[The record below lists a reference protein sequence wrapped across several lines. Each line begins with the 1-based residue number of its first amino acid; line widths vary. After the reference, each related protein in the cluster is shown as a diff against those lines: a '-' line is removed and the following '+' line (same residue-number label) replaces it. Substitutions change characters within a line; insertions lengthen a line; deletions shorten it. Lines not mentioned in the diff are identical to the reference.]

1 LAVQLLERKGKKMK
15 PKEFVQ
21 TYWNDAKECERR
33 TGLAA
38 EAILAQAALESAW
51 GKSAPGNMFFG
62 EKDFDGIN
70 GNEQLLPT
78 WEISRKANLNAKQA
92 GLHTLTK
99 VSPVTINGQ
108 KYFKYVGYA
117 YFKKFATP
125 ADCFKAHFEF
135 FQKNSRYAKALEV
148 RGNAERFVEEIAK
161 AGYATDPDYA
171 HKLKSI
177 IKTIRIYV
185 STK

>member
-1 LAVQLLERKGKKMK
+1 MT
-15 PKEFVQ
+15 PKLFVA
-21 TYWNDAKECERR
+21 TYWADAKECERR
-33 TGLAA
+33 TGVAA
-38 EAILAQAALESAW
+38 EATLAQAALESGW
-51 GKSAPGNMFFG
+51 GKSTPGNMFFG

-135 FQKNSRYAKALEV
+135 FQKNSRYANALEV

-161 AGYATDPDYA
+161 AGYATDPNYA
-171 HKLKSI
+171 NLLKSI
-177 IKTIRIYV
+177 IKTIRANV
-185 STK
+185 PTR